1 MNDQSQLLLRSIK
14 GPIIMITVGVLFAA
28 DRFTDYQ
35 FHQTWPVLLI
45 VIGLMQLLGGRG
57 SLRRPDYYPP
67 PVPPPAPARPAS
79 SQPASSQ
86 PYQPAAPSPVVP
98 TSVVPTSEA
107 TRDEATPLYATR
119 DESNPLY
126 AKRDDD
132 QEPRP

>member
-28 DRFTDYQ
+28 DRFTNYQ

-57 SLRRPDYYPP
+57 KLRRQDYYAPP
-67 PVPPPAPARPAS
+67 SAPPASARPAS

-86 PYQPAAPSPVVP
+86 PPAAPTP
-98 TSVVPTSEA
+98 VVPTSEA
-107 TRDEATPLYATR
+107 PPAPA
-119 DESNPLY
+119 
-126 AKRDDD
+126 
-132 QEPRP
+132 

>member
-67 PVPPPAPARPAS
+67 PGPGAPATPPPPA
-79 SQPASSQ
+79 
-86 PYQPAAPSPVVP
+86 VL
-98 TSVVPTSEA
+98 
-107 TRDEATPLYATR
+107 DER
-119 DESNPLY
+119 
-126 AKRDDD
+126 